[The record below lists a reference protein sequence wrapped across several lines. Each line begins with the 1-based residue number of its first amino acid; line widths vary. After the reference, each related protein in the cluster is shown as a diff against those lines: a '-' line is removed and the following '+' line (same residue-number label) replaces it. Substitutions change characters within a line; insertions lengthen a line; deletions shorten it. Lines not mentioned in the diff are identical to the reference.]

1 MEKFLPI
8 KKMQEFL
15 KELGDLMPTDQ
26 KRQFL
31 IKKPLFKTPL
41 KTLTSITTPRYMSYQ
56 LSTSKAF
63 WICSSS
69 NNVSYC
75 LFYCFFI
82 NVFHKSYC
90 RFDRSFDIVSD
101 KFYCLNGHSDL
112 TCVKTLCNYNL
123 QKIVVWW
130 L

>member
-1 MEKFLPI
+1 MGFSVPEDNEDGSNPI
-8 KKMQEFL
+8 IIKGSALSALNGEDKEGFGQKAIL
-15 KELGDLMPTDQ
+15 KLLEA
-26 KRQFL
+26 
-31 IKKPLFKTPL
+31 L

-101 KFYCLNGHSDL
+101 KESVIPLIL
-112 TCVKTLCNYNL
+112 P
-123 QKIVVWW
+123 
-130 L
+130 